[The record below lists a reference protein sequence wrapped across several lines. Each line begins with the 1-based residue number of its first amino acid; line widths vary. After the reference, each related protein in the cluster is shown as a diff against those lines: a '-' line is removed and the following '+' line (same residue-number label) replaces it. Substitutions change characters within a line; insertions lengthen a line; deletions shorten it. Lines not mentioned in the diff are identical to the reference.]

1 MYNYQISQNVKIT
14 SFIIIIKNMSTL
26 FLKEQRCECGKLLL
40 KGIFFHAT
48 LEIKCKK
55 CGQINKIG
63 SIKELESDKAFLLVF
78 NNRGFITNASEAAC
92 CILEYS
98 HDELIGKHFS
108 EIDTDTDPEIFQ
120 KLMPPNSILTEEHY
134 LQLDAINKTKSGKK
148 FPVNVILKLYKPDDG
163 EAHVLVS
170 VNMKDDDSNLKD
182 SEDDAKFK
190 KYACDFYFDLDTK
203 GFGTFISAEVEKLF
217 GISPA
222 LGLGK
227 NYFDFVPANKRDE
240 AQALFNHFV
249 AKEQA
254 YKALGNT
261 SIDVGGKKV
270 DSDLFFTPN
279 FNSEGK
285 FIGYRVSGWLKT
297 I

>member
-190 KYACDFYFDLDTK
+190 KYACDFYFDLDLNLNLSQ
-203 GFGTFISAEVEKLF
+203 GHAPL
-217 GISPA
+217 
-222 LGLGK
+222 
-227 NYFDFVPANKRDE
+227 R
-240 AQALFNHFV
+240 HFR
-249 AKEQA
+249 K
-254 YKALGNT
+254 
-261 SIDVGGKKV
+261 
-270 DSDLFFTPN
+270 
-279 FNSEGK
+279 
-285 FIGYRVSGWLKT
+285 
-297 I
+297 